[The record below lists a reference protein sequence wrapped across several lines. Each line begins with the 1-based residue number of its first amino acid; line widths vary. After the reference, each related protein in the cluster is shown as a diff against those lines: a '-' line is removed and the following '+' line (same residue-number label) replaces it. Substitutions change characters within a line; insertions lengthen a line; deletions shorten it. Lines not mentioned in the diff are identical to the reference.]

1 MARGGEG
8 STSGK
13 NKREGVL
20 IWQTALKAHLGVEGH
35 ALVALPVTRIGLN
48 ELVIEK
54 DSWLWNKVEQLSGIG
69 KVWDVKDPNNQ
80 CFDVVYA
87 TS

>member
-1 MARGGEG
+1 MASGREG

-20 IWQTALKAHLGVEGH
+20 VRRTALKAHLGVEGH
-35 ALVALPVTRIGLN
+35 APVVLPVTRIGLN
-48 ELVIEK
+48 ELVIEE

-69 KVWDVKDPNNQ
+69 KVWDVKESNNE
-80 CFDVVYA
+80 CFGVIYA
-87 TS
+87 IS